1 MKTFND
7 NSGRTWNVEVNV
19 AAVKRVR
26 SLTDAN
32 LLQVVDDP
40 GGLIERFI
48 RDPVLLCDVVY
59 AVCKPQADEREIT
72 DEEFGRAMAGDAIE
86 HATAALLE
94 ELVSFSPSPRDRRNL
109 GRVLEATRKVM
120 DKARDLIETRLDSGE
135 IERAMERALAE
146 LEEPAEALQP
156 TPSDSSGS
164 APASPASIHP
174 P

>member
-72 DEEFGRAMAGDAIE
+72 DEEFGCAMAGDAIE

-135 IERAMERALAE
+135 IDRAMERALEGLATPDE
-146 LEEPAEALQP
+146 

-164 APASPASIHP
+164 ALASPVSIHP